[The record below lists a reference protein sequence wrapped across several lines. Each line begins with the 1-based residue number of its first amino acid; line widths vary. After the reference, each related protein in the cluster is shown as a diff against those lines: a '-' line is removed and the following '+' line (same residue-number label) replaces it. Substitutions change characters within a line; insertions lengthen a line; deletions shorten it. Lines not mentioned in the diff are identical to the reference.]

1 MKIVRVYT
9 TPATILA
16 ATSAALTNTKLS
28 AVKMTTANSLNHG
41 KLFAP
46 NNTQKYIFYNPLIGH
61 QKPSYSYVHSFH
73 PLPVRVPGLTQAQWA
88 AAKLSSVA

>member
-41 KLFAP
+41 KLFAS
-46 NNTQKYIFYNPLIGH
+46 NNTQKYFLQPAH
-61 QKPSYSYVHSFH
+61 WPPKAVVFVRAFVPSFAGA
-73 PLPVRVPGLTQAQWA
+73 RAWA
-88 AAKLSSVA
+88 NAGPMGGSETV